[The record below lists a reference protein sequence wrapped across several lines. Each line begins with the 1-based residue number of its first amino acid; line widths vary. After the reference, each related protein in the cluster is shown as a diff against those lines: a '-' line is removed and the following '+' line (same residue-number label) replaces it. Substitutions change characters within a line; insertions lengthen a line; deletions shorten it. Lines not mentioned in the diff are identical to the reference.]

1 MPRMRQ
7 MWAVGGRAGEPLEV
21 HSYLR
26 VPLDQDSGA
35 RLVTRAELL
44 DQIGVLAEAGV
55 THVTMTFDELGTPA
69 GGPPLDAVADA
80 ARWFA
85 ADVLPMARRSV
96 DAPPRAGRRA

>member
-1 MPRMRQ
+1 
-7 MWAVGGRAGEPLEV
+7 
-21 HSYLR
+21 
-26 VPLDQDSGA
+26 
-35 RLVTRAELL
+35 
-44 DQIGVLAEAGV
+44 
-55 THVTMTFDELGTPA
+55 MTFDELGTPA